1 MLHVIDGHRGLSGS
15 FAGRPVVLLSTA
27 TYVSECR
34 SDGKIGFEGVELGL
48 KAPGPVNRMDE
59 NHAAFRMYM
68 LGPFSLVD
76 GKGKPVAPRS
86 QKAQAILAML
96 ALSAR
101 GSRSRVWL
109 RDKLWSDRSED
120 QAAASL
126 RQALLDINKAL
137 GSHRGLIIADKNT
150 VWLDMDRV
158 VLDTDEVLRTERGA
172 DKITDELLEGIDIR
186 DPEFEDWLTLER
198 QNWYRRLEE
207 GRVDDVFEPR
217 QQPRREIGKHSAL
230 LPVTGGPEQPPSNIP
245 PVAAG
250 TEADKP
256 PSPDNLQWTVTLRP
270 PIVVGAGDGGQI
282 AALQYQNL
290 LAKAIFDGLGL
301 GVSDLFLDP
310 HAGQPDG
317 KMGLPLCLQ
326 LRLTFDGSM
335 VLVELAIKHLLDNRI
350 MWLGSRI
357 VGRAQIE
364 RAEFG
369 VAAALINQAVDQL
382 SLFQEIAGSDG
393 RTTRDGLYIDAVNA
407 IFRLSRGDLEIAE
420 RRLQEEIQYQP
431 RPSAF
436 AWLSFIRTF
445 RVGQRFTALDAPLI
459 DEAQAYA
466 RKALELDP
474 NNSVS
479 LALVGHVHSF
489 LFKEYDY
496 AAGLFEKSIR
506 LNSASPLGWDL
517 YAMLHCFAGQPEK
530 ASAMARWVQDLSV
543 YSPHKYYFDT
553 TKSISASLA
562 GDHIG
567 AIVAGEDALR
577 SRPDFNSLLRYL
589 ASSHA
594 HAGNLDAARHY
605 LERLDTV
612 ENGFS
617 ISTFRDSGY
626 PLLSTGGGK
635 MLIDGL
641 IKAGARTR

>member
-1 MLHVIDGHRGLSGS
+1 
-15 FAGRPVVLLSTA
+15 
-27 TYVSECR
+27 
-34 SDGKIGFEGVELGL
+34 
-48 KAPGPVNRMDE
+48 
-59 NHAAFRMYM
+59 M

-76 GKGKPVAPRS
+76 GKGKSVAPRS

-126 RQALLDINKAL
+126 RQALLDIHKAL

-150 VWLDMDRV
+150 VWLNMDRV
-158 VLDTDEVLRTERGA
+158 VLDTDEVLRTERAA
-172 DKITDELLEGIDIR
+172 DMITDELLEGIDIR
-186 DPEFEDWLTLER
+186 DPEFEDWLTVER
-198 QNWYRRLEE
+198 QNWYRRLED
-207 GRVDDVFEPR
+207 GRVEDVFEPR
-217 QQPRREIGKHSAL
+217 QQPRRDIERHSAL
-230 LPVTGGPEQPPSNIP
+230 LPVTGVGEQLPSNIP

-256 PSPDNLQWTVTLRP
+256 PSPDNLQWTITLRP

-301 GVSDLFLDP
+301 GVTDLFLDP
-310 HAGQPDG
+310 NSGQPDG

-357 VGRAQIE
+357 VGRTQIE

-369 VAAALINQAVDQL
+369 VAAALISQTVDQL
-382 SLFQEIAGSDG
+382 SLFQEINAGNG
-393 RTTRDGLYIDAVNA
+393 RMTRDGLYIDAVNS
-407 IFRLSRGDLEIAE
+407 IFRLSRNDLEAAE
-420 RRLQEEIQYQP
+420 RRLKEEIEYQP

-445 RVGQRFTALDAPLI
+445 QVGQRFTALDTPLI
-459 DEAQAYA
+459 DEAEAYA

-489 LFKEYDY
+489 LFREYDY

-517 YAMLHCFAGQPEK
+517 YAILHCFAGQPEK

-543 YSPHKYYFDT
+543 YSAHKYYFDT

-562 GDHIG
+562 GDHSG
-567 AIVAGEDALR
+567 AIEAGEDALR
-577 SRPDFNSLLRYL
+577 ARPNFNSLLRYL

-617 ISTFRDSGY
+617 ITAFRDSGY

>member
-1 MLHVIDGHRGLSGS
+1 
-15 FAGRPVVLLSTA
+15 
-27 TYVSECR
+27 
-34 SDGKIGFEGVELGL
+34 
-48 KAPGPVNRMDE
+48 MDE

-76 GKGKPVAPRS
+76 GKGKSVAPRS

-126 RQALLDINKAL
+126 RQALLDIHKAL

-150 VWLDMDRV
+150 VWLNMDRV
-158 VLDTDEVLRTERGA
+158 VLDTDEVLRTERAA
-172 DKITDELLEGIDIR
+172 DMITDELLEGIDIR
-186 DPEFEDWLTLER
+186 DPEFEDWLTVER
-198 QNWYRRLEE
+198 QNWYRRLED
-207 GRVDDVFEPR
+207 GRVEDVFEPR
-217 QQPRREIGKHSAL
+217 QQPRRDIERHSAL
-230 LPVTGGPEQPPSNIP
+230 LPVTGVGEQLPSNIP

-256 PSPDNLQWTVTLRP
+256 PSPDNLQWTITLRP

-301 GVSDLFLDP
+301 GVTDLFLDP
-310 HAGQPDG
+310 NSGQPDG

-357 VGRAQIE
+357 VGRTQIE

-369 VAAALINQAVDQL
+369 VAAALISQTVDQL
-382 SLFQEIAGSDG
+382 SLFQEINAGNG
-393 RTTRDGLYIDAVNA
+393 RMTRDGLYIDAVNS
-407 IFRLSRGDLEIAE
+407 IFRLSRNDLEAAE
-420 RRLQEEIQYQP
+420 RRLKEEIEYQP

-445 RVGQRFTALDAPLI
+445 QVGQRFTALDTPLI
-459 DEAQAYA
+459 DEAEAYA

-489 LFKEYDY
+489 LFREYDY

-517 YAMLHCFAGQPEK
+517 YAILHCFAGQPEK

-543 YSPHKYYFDT
+543 YSAHKYYFDT

-562 GDHIG
+562 GDHSG
-567 AIVAGEDALR
+567 AIEAGEDALR
-577 SRPDFNSLLRYL
+577 ARPNFNSLLRYL

-617 ISTFRDSGY
+617 ITAFRDSGY

>member
-1 MLHVIDGHRGLSGS
+1 MLHVIDGHRGLSGN

-27 TYVSECR
+27 TYVSDCR
-34 SDGKIGFEGVELGL
+34 SDGKIGFDDLEFGA
-48 KAPGPVNRMDE
+48 KTPGPVNRMDE

-76 GKGKPVAPRS
+76 GKGKSVAPRS

-126 RQALLDINKAL
+126 RQALLDIHKAL

-150 VWLDMDRV
+150 VWLDVDRV
-158 VLDTDEVLRTERGA
+158 ALDTDEVLRTERAA

-186 DPEFEDWLTLER
+186 DPEFEDWLTVER

-207 GRVDDVFEPR
+207 GRVDDVFVPR
-217 QQPRREIGKHSAL
+217 QQPRRDIERHSAL
-230 LPVTGGPEQPPSNIP
+230 LPVTGVAEQLPSNIP

-250 TEADKP
+250 TETDKP
-256 PSPDNLQWTVTLRP
+256 PSPDNLQWTITLRP
-270 PIVVGAGDGGQI
+270 PIVVGAGDGAQI

-301 GVSDLFLDP
+301 GVTDLFIDP
-310 HAGQPDG
+310 NSGQPDG

-335 VLVELAIKHLLDNRI
+335 VLIELAIKHLLDNRI

-357 VGRAQIE
+357 VGRTQIE

-369 VAAALINQAVDQL
+369 VAAALISQAVDQL
-382 SLFQEIAGSDG
+382 SLFQEINAGNG
-393 RTTRDGLYIDAVNA
+393 RMTRDGLYIDAVNS
-407 IFRLSRGDLEIAE
+407 IFRLSRNDLEAAE
-420 RRLQEEIQYQP
+420 RRLKEEIEYQP

-445 RVGQRFTALDAPLI
+445 QVGQRFTALDTPLI
-459 DEAQAYA
+459 DEAEAYA

-489 LFKEYDY
+489 LFREYDY

-517 YAMLHCFAGQPEK
+517 YAILHCFAGQPEK

-543 YSPHKYYFDT
+543 YSAHKYYFDT

-567 AIVAGEDALR
+567 AIEAGEDALR
-577 SRPDFNSLLRYL
+577 ARPNFNSLLRYL

-617 ISTFRDSGY
+617 ITAFRDSGY

-635 MLIDGL
+635 MLINGL